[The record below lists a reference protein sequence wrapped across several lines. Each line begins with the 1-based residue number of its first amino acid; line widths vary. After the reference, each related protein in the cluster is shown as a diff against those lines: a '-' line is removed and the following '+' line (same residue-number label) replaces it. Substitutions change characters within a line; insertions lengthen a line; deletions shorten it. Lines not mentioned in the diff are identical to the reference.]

1 MDLGIKD
8 KRALVLSSSRG
19 IGLGVGA
26 ALAAEGAAVFLV
38 GRNRER
44 LAAAADKVNACARGN
59 ATPIVADLAKPAEI
73 EALVAAVERTA
84 GGIDILVNNT
94 GGPPA
99 MPAVAMTVADLRTQ
113 FEFMVASVIGITN
126 RFLPGMRERKWGRIL
141 TVASSGALQPIPNL
155 ALSNT
160 LRLSLVGWSK
170 TLAAEV
176 AADGVTVNVIL
187 PGRIQTERL
196 NEIDQHTAKVAHTTL
211 EEVVNASKLAIPMG
225 RYGTIEE
232 FGAVAAFL
240 AGVQAG
246 YITGSTVRV
255 DGGYMRSI

>member
-19 IGLGVGA
+19 IGLGIGA
-26 ALAAEGAAVFLV
+26 ALANEGATVFLV

-44 LAAAADKVNACARGN
+44 LAAAVDKINARGRGKG
-59 ATPIVADLAKPAEI
+59 APIVADLAKAAEI
-73 EALVAAVERTA
+73 ESLIATVEHAA

-99 MPAVAMTVADLRTQ
+99 MPAVAMTVDDLRTQ
-113 FEFMVASVIGITN
+113 FEVMVASVIGITN
-126 RFLPGMRERKWGRIL
+126 RFLPGMRGRKWGRIL

-160 LRLSLVGWSK
+160 LRLSLIGWSK
-170 TLAAEV
+170 TLATEV

-196 NEIDQHTAKVAHTTL
+196 NEIDQHTAKVMRTSV
-211 EEVVNASKLAIPMG
+211 EEVVSASKLTIPIG
-225 RYGTIEE
+225 RYGTVEE

-240 AGVQAG
+240 AGVPAA
-246 YITGSTVRV
+246 YITGSILRV
-255 DGGYMRSI
+255 DGGYMKSL